1 MWRNNP
7 LYLAG
12 IDLGT
17 TGCKGMVVDAEGNI
31 AGSHYKEY
39 DLIFTKEGVEQDA
52 NLWWEYSKAVLKE
65 AVKQSGINGEALAGI
80 SFSSQGIA
88 FVPVDRECRPLA
100 NAVSWYDTRAQAEA
114 KEMAADYGEQYLFD
128 TTGRPPFSLFF
139 PQVLYLKR
147 HNQELYKKTWKFLLA
162 QDYLCCRFCGNAF
175 TDYTMASGTLCFDTG
190 THQWIQEFF
199 DRYGVDKDK
208 FPKLKGFGEK
218 AGFILKEVAAELGI
232 SEKAVIAVGLQDQK
246 AAALGAGITLGK
258 GITTVSIGTATAVCV
273 LSQRICDPSRRVL
286 CHAFDGKNY
295 ILENHIGTS
304 GASLKWLRTALF
316 SDMDYSVLDE
326 IAGNAKPGAGGV
338 IFYPGMDSKNGSFTG
353 LSLNSNRGEIIRAL
367 LEGIAYG
374 VRRCVE
380 IQREVSPAAA
390 DTQEIRAFGSGAKS
404 PLWLQILA
412 DCIGL
417 PIVQLRTQ
425 DTANLGAA
433 VCAGLALGLFSER
446 AALNRFIGSPQKV
459 FAPNQGVSELYN
471 EGYRKYLALSE
482 ALRSMST

>member
-1 MWRNNP
+1 MWQNNP
-7 LYLAG
+7 PYLAG

-17 TGCKGMVVDAEGNI
+17 TGCKSMVVDAGGNI
-31 AGSHYKEY
+31 AGSHYIEY
-39 DLIFTKEGVEQDA
+39 DLIFTKDGVEQDA
-52 NLWWEYSKAVLKE
+52 NLWWEYSKAALRE
-65 AVKQSGINGEALAGI
+65 AVKQSGIDGEALAGI

-128 TTGRPPFSLFF
+128 TTGRPPLSLFF
-139 PQVLYLKR
+139 PQVLHLKR
-147 HNQELYKKTWKFLLA
+147 HNPELYKKAWKFLMA

-208 FPKLKGFGEK
+208 FPELKGFGEK
-218 AGFILKEVAAELGI
+218 AGVISKEAASELGL
-232 SEKAVIAVGLQDQK
+232 SEKTVIAVGLQDQN
-246 AAALGAGITLGK
+246 AAALGAGITMGK

-273 LSQRICDPSRRVL
+273 LSRRICDPSRRVP
-286 CHAFDGKNY
+286 CHAFDAKNY
-295 ILENHIGTS
+295 ILENPIGAS

-316 SDMDYSVLDE
+316 QDMDYPALDE
-326 IAGNAKPGAGGV
+326 IAGGVQPGAGGV
-338 IFYPGMDSKNGSFTG
+338 VFYPGLDSNNGSFTG
-353 LSLNSNRGEIIRAL
+353 LSLNSSRGEIVRAL

-380 IQREVSPAAA
+380 IQREVSPSAAA
-390 DTQEIRAFGSGAKS
+390 TRELRAFGSGAKS

-417 PIVQLRTQ
+417 PIVRLRTQ

-433 VCAGLALGLFSER
+433 VCAGLALGLFSEE
-446 AALNRFIGSPQKV
+446 AALDRFIGSPQTV
-459 FAPNQGVSELYN
+459 FTPNQEVSELYN
-471 EGYRKYLALSE
+471 QGYRKYLALSE
-482 ALRSMST
+482 ALRSMPV